1 MSPAT
6 GRIPP
11 DVASLADYERHA
23 LQRLDAA
30 RVAWLQGGAADGLT
44 VQANQRAWQGL
55 PLQPRVLRPL
65 AHGHT
70 RIERPGLRL
79 PHPIM
84 LAPVAY
90 LRLVHPDGEL
100 ATAMAAA
107 AQGAGLVLSTQAS
120 VPMERV
126 AELVL
131 GEAER
136 GPLWFQLYAMA
147 QREHTL
153 QLVQRAEAAGFE
165 ALVLTVDAPVQGAR
179 DAERRAGFRLPAD
192 VRAVNLQG
200 LALPG
205 MAAADAAAPG
215 LAAGL
220 CGGLL
225 AHAPTWSDIAW
236 LKAHTRLPL
245 WLKGITHPLD
255 AQQAQALGVDG
266 LIVSNH
272 GGRVLDTMPATAAL
286 LPAVRQAV
294 GPEWPVLVDG
304 GIRRGTDV
312 LKALALGADAVL
324 VGRPHVHALAVA
336 GALGVAHAIRL
347 LRDEFEIALALTGC
361 ATPAEVSSA
370 VLSSAVLT
378 SAERGG

>member
-1 MSPAT
+1 MSPA
-6 GRIPP
+6 GAIPP

-23 LQRLDAA
+23 LQRLDAM
-30 RVAWLQGGAADGLT
+30 RQAWLQGGAADGLT
-44 VQANQRAWQGL
+44 VQANHAAWQAL
-55 PLQPRVLRPL
+55 RLSPRVLRPM

-70 RIERPGLRL
+70 RIERPGLQL
-79 PHPIM
+79 QHPIL
-84 LAPVAY
+84 LAPAAY

-107 AQGAGLVLSTQAS
+107 AQGAGIVLSTQAS
-120 VPMERV
+120 VPLERV
-126 AELVL
+126 AQLVR

-147 QREHTL
+147 RREHTL
-153 QLVQRAEAAGFE
+153 QLVHRAEAAGFE

-205 MAAADAAAPG
+205 MAEPDGGAANLPG
-215 LAAGL
+215 GL
-220 CGGLL
+220 CAGLL
-225 AHAPTWSDIAW
+225 AHAPTWDDVAW

-272 GGRVLDTMPATAAL
+272 GGRVLDTVPATAEL

-294 GPEWPVLVDG
+294 GPTMPVLVDG

-361 ATPAEVSSA
+361 ATPADITPA
-370 VLSSAVLT
+370 VLQ
-378 SAERGG
+378 R

>member
-1 MSPAT
+1 MSPVA

-11 DVASLADYERHA
+11 DVAALADYERHA
-23 LQRLDAA
+23 LERLDPA
-30 RVAWLQGGAADGLT
+30 RQAWLQGGAGEGLCL
-44 VQANQRAWQGL
+44 QANVQGWQRL
-55 PLQPRVLRPL
+55 PLRPRVLRQL

-84 LAPVAY
+84 LAPTAY

-107 AQGAGLVLSTQAS
+107 AQGAGLVLSAHAS

-126 AELVL
+126 ADLVKADA
-131 GEAER
+131 GR
-136 GPLWFQLYAMA
+136 GPLWFQLLPLPR
-147 QREHTL
+147 REQWL
-153 QLVQRAEAAGFE
+153 ALAQRAEAAGFE
-165 ALVLTVDAPVQGAR
+165 ALVLSVDAPVQGAR
-179 DAERRAGFRLPAD
+179 DAERRAGFRLPPD

-205 MAAADAAAPG
+205 DSAAAPEG
-215 LAAGL
+215 LDAGWDVGL
-220 CGGLL
+220 CAGLL
-225 AHAPTWSDIAW
+225 AHAPTWDDVAW
-236 LKAHTRLPL
+236 LMAHTRLPL

-255 AQQAQALGVDG
+255 AQQAQALGVAG

-272 GGRVLDTMPATAAL
+272 GGRVLDSLPATAEL

-294 GPEWPVLVDG
+294 GPDLPVLVDG

-361 ATPAEVSSA
+361 ATPADVNSA
-370 VLSSAVLT
+370 VLS
-378 SAERGG
+378 G